1 MKRAICAVLALI
13 LVYVGLCA
21 VDYYGSGEARKALL
35 AAGKTGTLT
44 VREAPAPANDNGV
57 ITAQEWAAVYPE
69 ITASL
74 QANADN
80 TYRISYL
87 EEDPYLTTV
96 YAGFGFAK
104 DYGSAIGHSYTL
116 ADVAETKRP
125 HPLANC
131 LTCKTPDYTKL
142 VNDLGDDAYSLDFN
156 EVLGQMHE
164 NVSCYNCHGN
174 DAGNK
179 GELVVTHSYV
189 TEALGSE
196 MDKIAPA
203 VLSCGQCHIEY
214 YFKPENK
221 ATAMPYDSVAAMS
234 PEAILAY
241 YDAMDFADWT
251 QEATGTRLLK
261 AQHPEME
268 TFLGEGSA
276 HKGLLTCA
284 DCHMADTVE
293 GKVYYTSHKLESPLE
308 NPALLDT
315 CAKCHGSADMT
326 AVVRGIQAGVT
337 AREKEVGQA
346 LKEFNDALAAK
357 TSAGVSDEDL
367 AEVRGIYRSA
377 QWYWDFC
384 YVENA
389 EGAHNSKLAY
399 DCLDK
404 AAALIE
410 QGMALLK

>member
-116 ADVAETKRP
+116 EDVAETKRP

-156 EVLGQMHE
+156 EVLGQMH
-164 NVSCYNCHGN
+164 
-174 DAGNK
+174 
-179 GELVVTHSYV
+179 
-189 TEALGSE
+189 
-196 MDKIAPA
+196 
-203 VLSCGQCHIEY
+203 
-214 YFKPENK
+214 
-221 ATAMPYDSVAAMS
+221 
-234 PEAILAY
+234 
-241 YDAMDFADWT
+241 
-251 QEATGTRLLK
+251 
-261 AQHPEME
+261 
-268 TFLGEGSA
+268 
-276 HKGLLTCA
+276 
-284 DCHMADTVE
+284 
-293 GKVYYTSHKLESPLE
+293 
-308 NPALLDT
+308 
-315 CAKCHGSADMT
+315 
-326 AVVRGIQAGVT
+326 
-337 AREKEVGQA
+337 
-346 LKEFNDALAAK
+346 
-357 TSAGVSDEDL
+357 
-367 AEVRGIYRSA
+367 
-377 QWYWDFC
+377 
-384 YVENA
+384 
-389 EGAHNSKLAY
+389 
-399 DCLDK
+399 
-404 AAALIE
+404 
-410 QGMALLK
+410 

>member
-21 VDYYGSGEARKALL
+21 VDYYGSGESREALL

-116 ADVAETKRP
+116 EDVAQTKRP

-164 NVSCYNCHGN
+164 DVSCYNCHGN

-189 TEALGSE
+189 TEALGAE
-196 MDKIAPA
+196 MDNIAPA

-241 YDAMDFADWT
+241 YDAMNFADWT
-251 QEATGTRLLK
+251 QETTGTRLLK

-284 DCHMADTVE
+284 DCHMADAVE
-293 GKVYYTSHKLESPLE
+293 GKVYYTSHKLESPLD

-404 AAALIE
+404 AEALIE